1 MSSQEVKKA
10 GDNVLYSA
18 HWEPSGA
25 SGGSNPVGSVSDIG
39 YDKLSPVFDTGPK
52 SPFGQAHADAP
63 IVEDTPV
70 DNAVTRDEMLA
81 RLEAVDARN
90 DARLKEFIGE
100 VRLSNHQLQSELGS
114 QINEIGNQIS
124 DHRFETKSEFLI
136 LKSETK
142 DDFLN
147 FKSESLDRSNDVIKN
162 VWGAAIAIVT
172 LTLTILAFGNDRF
185 SSGLAITEYV
195 HQLITDRTLVSVP
208 APAPAP
214 APPSK

>member
-1 MSSQEVKKA
+1 M
-10 GDNVLYSA
+10 
-18 HWEPSGA
+18 
-25 SGGSNPVGSVSDIG
+25 
-39 YDKLSPVFDTGPK
+39 
-52 SPFGQAHADAP
+52 
-63 IVEDTPV
+63 

-100 VRLSNHQLQSELGS
+100 VRLSNHQLQSELCS

-124 DHRFETKSEFLI
+124 DHRLETKSEFLL

-147 FKSESLDRSNDVIKN
+147 FKSETLDRSNDVIKN

-185 SSGLAITEYV
+185 SSGLAITERF
-195 HQLITDRTLVSVP
+195 H
-208 APAPAP
+208 
-214 APPSK
+214 

>member
-1 MSSQEVKKA
+1 MSSQKVE
-10 GDNVLYSA
+10 GLGGNVFCLP
-18 HWEPSGA
+18 HWKSSGA
-25 SGGSNPVGSVSDIG
+25 SGGSNPVGSVADIG
-39 YDKLSPVFDTGPK
+39 YDELSPVFDTGPK
-52 SPFGQAHADAP
+52 SPFGRAHADAP
-63 IVEDTPV
+63 IVEDTPM

-100 VRLSNHQLQSELGS
+100 VRLSNHQLQSELCS

-124 DHRFETKSEFLI
+124 DHRLETKSEFLL

-147 FKSESLDRSNDVIKN
+147 FKSETLDRSNDVIKN

-185 SSGLAITEYV
+185 SSGLAITERF
-195 HQLITDRTLVSVP
+195 H
-208 APAPAP
+208 
-214 APPSK
+214 